1 MIDTDKYEG
10 HTPAPWILMKDG
22 SYERYIALEPDDD
35 YYEGEARV
43 VLHNSCERGFRVN
56 DAQLIADAPLLL
68 AEVKRLRGLLMKG
81 SENYTTSYMDLRN
94 IIEDVHWELTGDEH
108 DSNEKRIKYALI
120 SLREVIE

>member
-1 MIDTDKYEG
+1 MIDINKYEG
-10 HTPAPWILMKDG
+10 HTEGPWILMKDG

-68 AEVKRLRGLLMKG
+68 AEVIRLRGLLDTIIDITLK
-81 SENYTTSYMDLRN
+81 LR
-94 IIEDVHWELTGDEH
+94 
-108 DSNEKRIKYALI
+108 S
-120 SLREVIE
+120 